1 MGCNDMVPIGELIE
15 FSRGGGWG
23 SESPFD
29 GSVRVAVIRGADFP
43 SLQQGNYTGLPIRF
57 EKKAKVRSVELH
69 AGDIVLEN
77 SGGTATRP
85 TGRTVLITQTLIDSY
100 DCPVIPA
107 SFCRLLRFSPS
118 IDSTF
123 AYYWLQE
130 MYHAGRTWGYQ
141 NRSTGLSNF
150 QFKVFSAKECMP
162 GISAE
167 EQRHIACILAEI
179 DKKIVLNNR
188 TNGYL
193 AVMCDT
199 VFSEQFGSIE
209 DNAVLSDIADITMGQ
224 SPSGKSYNEDGD
236 GTVFYQGRG
245 EFGWRF
251 PSQRLF
257 TTEPKRMAKEGDVL
271 MSVRAPVGDLNVA
284 YEDCCIGRGLAAI
297 HSQYP
302 SYCLY
307 LMRSLGKKLDAY
319 NGEGT
324 VFGSING
331 KALNGLEIGLP
342 DVDAIKAFEAFAHP
356 VDLQIRANVTEE
368 RCLETLRDTLL
379 PKLMSGEIDVSQI
392 ELSTQPNSHL
402 YAC

>member
-1 MGCNDMVPIGELIE
+1 M
-15 FSRGGGWG
+15 
-23 SESPFD
+23 
-29 GSVRVAVIRGADFP
+29 
-43 SLQQGNYTGLPIRF
+43 
-57 EKKAKVRSVELH
+57 
-69 AGDIVLEN
+69 
-77 SGGTATRP
+77 
-85 TGRTVLITQTLIDSY
+85 TQL
-100 DCPVIPA
+100 
-107 SFCRLLRFSPS
+107 
-118 IDSTF
+118 
-123 AYYWLQE
+123 
-130 MYHAGRTWGYQ
+130 
-141 NRSTGLSNF
+141 
-150 QFKVFSAKECMP
+150 
-162 GISAE
+162 
-167 EQRHIACILAEI
+167 
-179 DKKIVLNNR
+179 
-188 TNGYL
+188 NGYL
-193 AVMCDT
+193 AAMCDT

-209 DNAVLSDIADITMGQ
+209 DNAVLSDVADITMGQ

-271 MSVRAPVGDLNVA
+271 MSVRAPVGNLNVA

-379 PKLMSGEIDVSQI
+379 PKLMSGEIDVSKV
-392 ELSTQPNSHL
+392 ELPTPPNSHL
-402 YAC
+402 SAD